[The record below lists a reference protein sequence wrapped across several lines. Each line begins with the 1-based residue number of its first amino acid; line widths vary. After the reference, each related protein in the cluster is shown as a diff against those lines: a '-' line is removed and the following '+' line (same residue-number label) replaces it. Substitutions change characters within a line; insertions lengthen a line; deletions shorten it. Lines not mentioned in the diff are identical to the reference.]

1 MADILTTFI
10 DSIVFILPAFFA
22 NASPTILGKGTTLNG
37 PIDGGRFWKGNE
49 ELGRLLGD
57 GKTIRGFIGGTLT
70 GTLISPLVILLLA
83 IFGETAAY
91 VTYVDKG
98 FFYSMFKADDPY
110 LISIIIGFLQ
120 SIGALSGDLIGSF
133 IKRRTGL
140 KRGET
145 FLFMDQL
152 GFLFVALV
160 LSFFIIPFPLDWIM
174 ILIPITFVVH
184 IVMNLFGYIIGLQKV
199 PL

>member
-1 MADILTTFI
+1 MADILNTFI

-22 NASPTILGKGTTLNG
+22 NASPTILGKGTAFNG
-37 PIDGGRFWKGNE
+37 PIDCGRYWKGNE
-49 ELGRLLGD
+49 DLGRILGD

-70 GTLISPLVILLLA
+70 GTLISPLVILLLVF
-83 IFGETAAY
+83 FGETA
-91 VTYVDKG
+91 TYLSYSNQGV
-98 FFYSMFKADDPY
+98 FYTLFKADDPY

-120 SIGALSGDLIGSF
+120 STGALLGDLIGSF

-160 LSFFIIPFPLDWIM
+160 LTFFVIPFPLEWVM

-184 IVMNLFGYIIGLQKV
+184 IVMNLLGYIIGLQKV